1 MCKLVFVF
9 LRYANIQC
17 NTYTGTRL
25 RPTTG
30 NGGPS
35 KRWYVEHMR
44 PAQLMNTYEVNQNI
58 FEVRLMKLI
67 IIHTERN

>member
-44 PAQLMNTYEVNQNI
+44 PAQLMNTYEVN
-58 FEVRLMKLI
+58 
-67 IIHTERN
+67 